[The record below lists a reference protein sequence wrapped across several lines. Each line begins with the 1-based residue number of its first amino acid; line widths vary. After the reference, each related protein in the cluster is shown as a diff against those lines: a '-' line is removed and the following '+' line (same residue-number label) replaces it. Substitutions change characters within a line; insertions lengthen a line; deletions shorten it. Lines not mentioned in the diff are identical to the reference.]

1 MTLRRLLVTSAT
13 ACVLLAGCGSPT
25 PAATPDPVPP
35 PSGVPAVTE
44 PAVAP
49 AVAAPWPA
57 RSAAESV
64 GLQESVDDGAQPWLL
79 DPAELARSY
88 VAAAYGWDDATV
100 VAAGG
105 GTAGADTVDVTG
117 PDGTRRVLT
126 VAQPGRT
133 GEGGIWVVTADDPA

>member
-1 MTLRRLLVTSAT
+1 MTLRRLLVTTAT

-25 PAATPDPVPP
+25 GSPTAAVDPAPP
-35 PSGVPAVTE
+35 APSGPASAG

-49 AVAAPWPA
+49 AVAVPWPA

-79 DPAELARSY
+79 APAELARSY

-100 VAAGG
+100 AAGEG
-105 GTAGADTVDVTG
+105 TVDVTG

-126 VAQPGRT
+126 VTQPGRT
-133 GEGGIWVVTADDPA
+133 GEGGIWVVTADEAA

>member
-25 PAATPDPVPP
+25 GSPAATVAPAPP
-35 PSGVPAVTE
+35 AASSPASAG

-49 AVAAPWPA
+49 AVAVPWPA

-88 VAAAYGWDDATV
+88 VAAAYGWDDDATV
-100 VAAGG
+100 
-105 GTAGADTVDVTG
+105 TASSGSVEVTG
-117 PDGTRRVLT
+117 PDGTRRALT
-126 VAQPGRT
+126 VTQPGRT
-133 GEGGIWVVTADDPA
+133 GEGGIWVVTADEPA

>member
-25 PAATPDPVPP
+25 PAATLDPVPS
-35 PSGVPAVTE
+35 PSGPPAVTE
-44 PAVAP
+44 PAGAP
-49 AVAAPWPA
+49 AVSTPWPA

-64 GLQESVDDGAQPWLL
+64 GLQERVDDGAQPWLL

-100 VAAGG
+100 
-105 GTAGADTVDVTG
+105 TAGEGIVDITG

>member
-25 PAATPDPVPP
+25 GSPAATVDPAAPAA
-35 PSGVPAVTE
+35 SGPASAG

-49 AVAAPWPA
+49 AVAVPWPA
-57 RSAAESV
+57 RSAAESA

-88 VAAAYGWDDATV
+88 VAAAYGWVDATV
-100 VAAGG
+100 
-105 GTAGADTVDVTG
+105 TASSGSVDVTG

-126 VAQPGRT
+126 VTQPGRT
-133 GEGGIWVVTADDPA
+133 GEDGIWVVTADEPA